1 MKSWREYNG
10 HEVDIQGKRNKYD
23 NTIYTFDIETTSFL
37 ILNGEQL
44 SPENY
49 SNLTKEEQTESI
61 PMSNMYIWMLRN
73 K

>member
-44 SPENY
+44 SPEKY
-49 SNLTKEEQTESI
+49 SSLTKEEQTDSI

>member
-44 SPENY
+44 SPEKY